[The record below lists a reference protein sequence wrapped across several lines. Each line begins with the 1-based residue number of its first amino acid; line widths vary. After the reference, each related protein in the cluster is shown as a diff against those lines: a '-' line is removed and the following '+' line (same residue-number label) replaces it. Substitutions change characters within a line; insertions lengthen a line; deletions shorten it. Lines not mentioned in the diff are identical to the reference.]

1 MAAETYSV
9 WSARH
14 TTPAAVEAALRSM
27 LAERFRERHCS
38 VPARYL
44 NLVCCVEAGR
54 EDVVIGRV
62 AGTARNS
69 VSRTIVLSM
78 APDRAVIDAVAELTC
93 DVHPGPGHFGFL
105 HETVIL
111 EIGEQHLPDIEAIV
125 DPLLIPD
132 LPTVLWASHRRCP
145 DVLELLRPVADVT
158 LLDSMDQPD
167 ARAALRWARHVRSH
181 IDVVDLAW
189 VRSSPWRKQ
198 AAAAFDPP
206 PLRTELRAIEGVSV
220 VHHPV
225 SAIAALLLAGW
236 LGARLGWSLRP
247 LAPRPLGLAGVAD
260 APQGA
265 VRIELHT
272 DRRRPACGLALTLET
287 ESGRLLSFER
297 ETGGLQVC
305 DRDGSGR
312 EQCWTSLGAWPDEGD
327 VLEDGMRQALLIDPL
342 YGEALAAAS
351 ILTGEAEAGG

>member
-14 TTPAAVEAALRSM
+14 TTPQAVEAALRSM

-54 EDVVIGRV
+54 ADAAVGRLD
-62 AGTARNS
+62 GTARHS
-69 VSRTIVLSM
+69 VSRTIVLSIS
-78 APDRAVIDAVAELTC
+78 PDRAVIDALAELTC
-93 DVHPGPGHFGFL
+93 DVHPDPGRFGFL
-105 HETVIL
+105 RETVIL
-111 EIGEQHLPDIEAIV
+111 EIGDQHLPDIEAIV

-132 LPTVLWASHRRCP
+132 LPTVLWASHRRP
-145 DVLELLRPVADVT
+145 DVLELLQPVADVT
-158 LLDSMDQPD
+158 LLDSMDQLD
-167 ARAALRWARHVRSH
+167 ARAALRWALHVRSH

-206 PLRTELRAIEGVSV
+206 PLRAELLAIEGVSV

-225 SAIAALLLAGW
+225 SAVAALLLAGW

-247 LAPRPLGLAGVAD
+247 LDQRPRGLAGVAD

-265 VRIELHT
+265 VRIELHK
-272 DRRRPACGLALTLET
+272 DRRRPVSGLALALET
-287 ESGRLLSFER
+287 DSGRLLSFER

-305 DRDGSGR
+305 DRTGSGR
-312 EQCWTSLGAWPDEGD
+312 EQCWTSLGAWADEGD
-327 VLEDGMRQALLIDPL
+327 VLEDGIRQALLTDPL

-351 ILTGEAEAGG
+351 ILTG

>member
-1 MAAETYSV
+1 VAAETYSV

-14 TTPAAVEAALRSM
+14 TTPQAVEAALRSM

-54 EDVVIGRV
+54 EGAVLRRLG
-62 AGTARNS
+62 GTARNS
-69 VSRTIVLSM
+69 VSRTIVLSI
-78 APDRAVIDAVAELTC
+78 APDRPVIDALAEVTC
-93 DVHPGPGHFGFL
+93 DVHPDAGQFGFL
-105 HETVIL
+105 RETVIL
-111 EIGEQHLPDIEAIV
+111 EIGDQHLPDIEAVV

-132 LPTVLWASHRRCP
+132 LPTVLWPSHRRP
-145 DVLELLRPVADVT
+145 DALELLQPVADVT

-167 ARAALRWARHVRSH
+167 ARAALRWALRVRSH

-189 VRSSPWRKQ
+189 VRSSPWRRQ

-206 PLRTELRAIEGVSV
+206 PLRAELLAIKSVSV

-225 SAIAALLLAGW
+225 SEAAALLLAGW
-236 LGARLGWSLRP
+236 LGARLGWSLGPLGHRP
-247 LAPRPLGLAGVAD
+247 RGLAGVAD
-260 APQGA
+260 APRGT

-272 DRRRPACGLALTLET
+272 DRRRPVSGLTLALET
-287 ESGRLLSFER
+287 ESGRLVSFKR

-305 DRDGSGR
+305 DRNGNGR
-312 EQCWTSLGAWPDEGD
+312 EQCWTSLGAWPDEDD
-327 VLEDGMRQALLIDPL
+327 VLDDGMHRALLMDPL

-351 ILTGEAEAGG
+351 VLVG